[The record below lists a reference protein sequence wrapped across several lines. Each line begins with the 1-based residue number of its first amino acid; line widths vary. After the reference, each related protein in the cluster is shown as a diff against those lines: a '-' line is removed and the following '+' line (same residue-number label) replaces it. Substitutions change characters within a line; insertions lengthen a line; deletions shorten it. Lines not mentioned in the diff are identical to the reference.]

1 MNEGATDDFRKAF
14 AAACAAQRGA
24 SAAEECEEADAEV
37 RASDLTMEL
46 AEWIGRLEPFGEGNP
61 EPVFVMR
68 DAVIRDVRPLGQ
80 EARHLAL
87 VADGMRGV
95 WWGRGDL
102 VEELRRSSSRPHDVF
117 FRIAVSDYGTPHVE
131 LRVVAI
137 R

>member
-1 MNEGATDDFRKAF
+1 MAGKR
-14 AAACAAQRGA
+14 
-24 SAAEECEEADAEV
+24 
-37 RASDLTMEL
+37 L
-46 AEWIGRLEPFGEGNP
+46 AEKREKVGALACGKRVESVKVRTHVGNALVEG
-61 EPVFVMR
+61 
-68 DAVIRDVRPLGQ
+68 
-80 EARHLAL
+80 LAL
-87 VADGMRGV
+87 VADGVRGV